1 MPVNSRKK
9 GSRFE
14 LILRNE
20 FRRLFGW
27 TNARRSQQYMGATG
41 DAADITIPEAP
52 WLSVECKAVS
62 RESVRK
68 WMEQCIRD
76 AEAANKLGILCHK
89 VPRGDWLVTLRLDD
103 LPELAQKLMS
113 TRTEES
119 EKEYESDTTCSHPE
133 PSS

>member
-1 MPVNSRKK
+1 MPVNSRAK

-27 TNARRSQQYMGATG
+27 TKARRSQQFCGATG

-62 RESVRK
+62 RESV
-68 WMEQCIRD
+68 C
-76 AEAANKLGILCHK
+76 N
-89 VPRGDWLVTLRLDD
+89 
-103 LPELAQKLMS
+103 
-113 TRTEES
+113 
-119 EKEYESDTTCSHPE
+119 
-133 PSS
+133 